1 MKFLLCNA
9 FSINMMD
16 RMLGGQNVIFIPVAK
31 AAAKALVENHRRR
44 GEFTCAI
51 GHPDTAR
58 VVAGLLDQSEN
69 VAEEWAEV
77 AATRPTVTLDRE
89 TSLIVAQYR
98 GPRLEVGAT
107 ELPEGAS
114 IEFWQVYHY
123 GGKKWE

>member
-1 MKFLLCNA
+1 MKFQLVNA
-9 FSINMMD
+9 FSINMLI
-16 RMLGGQNVIFIPVAK
+16 REGQNLAFVPVAK
-31 AAAKALVENHRRR
+31 AAAKALVKNHRRR

-58 VVAGLLDQSEN
+58 VVAGLLDQSED

-98 GPRLEVGAT
+98 GPRLGAGAT
-107 ELPEGAS
+107 ELPDGATL
-114 IEFWQVYHY
+114 EFWQVYHY
-123 GGKKWE
+123 GE

>member
-1 MKFLLCNA
+1 MKFQLVNA
-9 FSINMMD
+9 FSINMLI
-16 RMLGGQNVIFIPVAK
+16 REGQNLAFVPVAK
-31 AAAKALVENHRRR
+31 ATARALVISHRRKN
-44 GEFTCAI
+44 EFRCTI

-58 VVAGLLDQSEN
+58 VVAGLLDQSED

-98 GPRLEVGAT
+98 GPRLEAGAT

-123 GGKKWE
+123 G